1 MTVQQRIS
9 LLRGWLA
16 LSPLVLFMA
25 LYLGTSLSTG
35 DFYAMPVAVA
45 FLLASVYALAI
56 TPKMTAR
63 ARLDL
68 FSRGAADP
76 NILLMIWIFILAG
89 SFAACA
95 KSIGCIDATVGMVLH
110 FLPGRLVPAG
120 LFVGACFISLSIGTS
135 VGTVV
140 ALVPMAAG
148 IAQATGTDVGLMV
161 AIVVG
166 GAFFGDNLSFISDT
180 TIAATRTQGCDMTD
194 KFRANFKIVMPA
206 ALLVLLYYIWYGW
219 NNDMPVVDTD
229 AINYVK
235 VLPYLIVLVGALVGI
250 NVAVVLV
257 LGIVSVFAIDIA
269 SGGAYILG
277 WFSAMG
283 EGIASM
289 SDLITVTLLAGGMLE
304 VIRHNGGIAYL
315 LQTLTRHV
323 NGRRGAALTI
333 AALVSVANVCTA
345 NNTIAIITV
354 GNLAS
359 DISRRFG
366 LQPRRVA
373 SLLDTFSCVIQGI
386 LPYGAQLLMAGSLAL
401 ISPLAII
408 RYLYYPMA
416 LLVCALASIALYGRF
431 TRKTNVAK

>member
-1 MTVQQRIS
+1 MTGQRKITAG
-9 LLRGWLA
+9 RGWLA
-16 LSPLVLFMA
+16 LSPLFLFMA
-25 LYLGTSLSTG
+25 LYLGTSLATG

-45 FLLASVYALAI
+45 FLLASVYALFI
-56 TPKMTAR
+56 TTGMPVR

-76 NILLMIWIFILAG
+76 NILLMIWIFVLAG
-89 SFAACA
+89 AFAACA

-148 IAQATGTDVGLMV
+148 IAHATGTDVGLMV

-206 ALLVLLYYIWYGW
+206 ALLVLSYYIWFGW
-219 NNDMPVVDTD
+219 NNDMPVLDTCD
-229 AINYVK
+229 IDYAK
-235 VLPYLIVLVGALVGI
+235 VMPYLIVLIGALAGI

-257 LGIVSVFAIDIA
+257 LGIISVFVIDLA
-269 SGGAYILG
+269 GGSPSVLG
-277 WFSAMG
+277 WFSSMG
-283 EGIASM
+283 DGIASM

-304 VIRHNGGIAYL
+304 VIRHNGGISYL
-315 LQTLTRHV
+315 LQALTRHV
-323 NGRRGAALTI
+323 SGRRGAALTI

-354 GNLAS
+354 GNIAS

-366 LQPRRVA
+366 LESRRVA
-373 SLLDTFSCVIQGI
+373 SLLDTFSCVVQGI

-401 ISPLAII
+401 ISPLDII
-408 RYLYYPMA
+408 SYLYYPMA
-416 LLVCALASIALYGRF
+416 LLVCALGSIALHGR
-431 TRKTNVAK
+431 RSSR

>member
-1 MTVQQRIS
+1 MTEQRKITAG
-9 LLRGWLA
+9 RGWLA
-16 LSPLVLFMA
+16 LSPLFLFMA
-25 LYLGTSLSTG
+25 LYLGASLATG

-45 FLLASVYALAI
+45 FLLASVYALFI
-56 TPKMTAR
+56 TPGMPVR

-76 NILLMIWIFILAG
+76 NILLMIWIFVLAG
-89 SFAACA
+89 AFAACA
-95 KSIGCIDATVGMVLH
+95 KNIGCIDATVGMVLH

-148 IAQATGTDVGLMV
+148 IAHATGTDVGLMV

-206 ALLVLLYYIWYGW
+206 ALLVLSYYIWFGW
-219 NNDMPVVDTD
+219 NNDMPVLDTSGID
-229 AINYVK
+229 YVK
-235 VLPYLIVLVGALVGI
+235 VMPYLIVLIGALAGI

-257 LGIVSVFAIDIA
+257 LGIISVFVIDLA
-269 SGGAYILG
+269 GGRPSILG
-277 WFSAMG
+277 WFSSMG
-283 EGIASM
+283 DGIASM

-304 VIRHNGGIAYL
+304 VIRHNGGISYL
-315 LQTLTRHV
+315 LQALTRHV
-323 NGRRGAALTI
+323 GGRRGAALTI
-333 AALVSVANVCTA
+333 AVLVSVANVCTA

-354 GNLAS
+354 GNIAS

-366 LQPRRVA
+366 LESRRVA
-373 SLLDTFSCVIQGI
+373 SLLDTFSCVVQGI

-408 RYLYYPMA
+408 SYLYYPMV
-416 LLVCALASIALYGRF
+416 LLVCALCSIALLGR
-431 TRKTNVAK
+431 RSSR